1 MLGSLF
7 TSSFI
12 ILHHTP
18 FISHWE
24 QREGKGFVKRVTD
37 TDKQSSRLR
46 KFILNS
52 LLYPS
57 IEVFLRVLF
66 VHLLFS
72 SQSLSWLT
80 VIYPQNSWLF
90 WSSLTW
96 CPQSVLP
103 QYIAILI
110 LHSFLKQW
118 QTPWWFTERTVPKV
132 NRNSRRMK
140 AKCGTFIPG
149 YSQPTIYRSWAKS
162 SPPSFL
168 VSNILLEDG
177 HTHSFMHCLCLS

>member
-24 QREGKGFVKRVTD
+24 QKEGKGFVKRVTD
-37 TDKQSSRLR
+37 TDKQSSRHR

-66 VHLLFS
+66 VHLLFR

-168 VSNILLEDG
+168 ITFYWKMATPIHLCIVFAQVS
-177 HTHSFMHCLCLS
+177 